1 MNAAAAVPPP
11 PAGGARYH
19 VWLFAPAE
27 ARDALAALLTIER
40 ELDDSARPS
49 LDHGVAHAR
58 LEWWSE
64 EVARLVTGTPRHPA
78 TQALARAADAAGIA
92 AASRPA
98 LAPLVESARWRLAQ
112 VAFENRSELQ
122 LSFASWSR
130 SLFAAA
136 CQLAVPV
143 ASRSP
148 QLQASVDAFANEAG
162 AAIREIESLLQAA
175 RLARL
180 GQLPVPLDELAT
192 AGCGHEALAVAPWP
206 PPLAAL
212 LRSRYVACSSTLG
225 AAAAALPAPQRDAV
239 RTGLIWAAAA
249 AEQARA
255 AVAALPN
262 EYAPARFA
270 PLQSTWTAWRAAR
283 ACLRAELP
291 APLRMR
297 SIDA

>member
-1 MNAAAAVPPP
+1 MNEAAAAPPP
-11 PAGGARYH
+11 PAGGTRYH
-19 VWLFAPAE
+19 VWLFAPAQ

-40 ELDDSARPS
+40 ELDDSVRPG

-58 LEWWSE
+58 LEWWGE
-64 EVARLVTGTPRHPA
+64 EVARLVAGTPRHPA
-78 TQALARAADAAGIA
+78 TLALARAADAAGIA
-92 AASRPA
+92 ATARPA

-130 SLFAAA
+130 SLFAAV
-136 CQLAVPV
+136 CQLAVP
-143 ASRSP
+143 AESRSP

-175 RLARL
+175 RLARR
-180 GQLPVPLDELAT
+180 GQLPLPLDELAA
-192 AGCGHEALAVAPWP
+192 AGCGHELLAATPWP
-206 PPLAAL
+206 QPLATL
-212 LRSRYVACSSTLG
+212 LRSRYVACSGTLS
-225 AAAAALPAPQRDAV
+225 AAAAALPATQRDAV

-262 EYAPARFA
+262 EYAAPRFA

-283 ACLRAELP
+283 ACMRAELP
-291 APLRMR
+291 AALHMR
-297 SIDA
+297 SLDA

>member
-1 MNAAAAVPPP
+1 MTEATAVPPP

-19 VWLFAPAE
+19 VWLYAPAP

-40 ELDDSARPS
+40 ELDDSAKPS

-64 EVARLVTGTPRHPA
+64 EVARLVAGSPRHPA
-78 TQALARAADAAGIA
+78 TRALARAADAAGIA
-92 AASRPA
+92 AAARPA

-112 VAFENRSELQ
+112 VAFENRGELQ
-122 LSFASWSR
+122 LSLASWSR

-136 CQLAVPV
+136 CQLAVP
-143 ASRSP
+143 AESRSA
-148 QLQASVDAFANEAG
+148 QLQASIDAFANEAG

-180 GQLPVPLDELAT
+180 GQLPLPLDELAA
-192 AGCGHEALAVAPWP
+192 AGCGHELLATAPWP
-206 PPLAAL
+206 QPLASL
-212 LRSRYVACSSTLG
+212 LRSRYVTCSSTLS
-225 AAAAALPAPQRDAV
+225 AAAAALPAAQRGAL

-249 AEQARA
+249 ADQARA

-262 EYAPARFA
+262 EYAAPRFA
-270 PLQSTWTAWRAAR
+270 PLRATWHAWRAAR
-283 ACLRAELP
+283 ACMRAELP
-291 APLRMR
+291 APLRPR
-297 SIDA
+297 STHA